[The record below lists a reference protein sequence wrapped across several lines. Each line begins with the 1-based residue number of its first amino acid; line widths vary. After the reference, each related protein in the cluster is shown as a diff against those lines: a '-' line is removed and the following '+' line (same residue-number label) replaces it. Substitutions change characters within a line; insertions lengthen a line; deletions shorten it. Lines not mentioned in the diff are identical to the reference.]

1 MKKFLKEFFKRG
13 LLFAW
18 GGPAIMCVVW
28 TYINK
33 FQGIDMIET
42 RGAVLAVIS
51 TTLIAFVAAGITAI
65 HQMEQIPVVISAIT
79 HMIVLYVAYLAM
91 YLING
96 WMPTK
101 VIGIFTIIF
110 IACFA
115 VIWGMVYMSV
125 RRSVNKMNEKIM
137 G

>member
-1 MKKFLKEFFKRG
+1 MKKFWKEFFKRG

-18 GGPAIMCVVW
+18 GGPAVMCVVW
-28 TYINK
+28 SCIDR
-33 FQGIDMIET
+33 FQGVDMIET
-42 RGAVLAVIS
+42 KSAVLAIIS

-101 VIGIFTIIF
+101 VIGIFTVIF
-110 IACFA
+110 FA
-115 VIWGMVYMSV
+115 TFLAIWAIVYVCVRKSV
-125 RRSVNKMNEKIM
+125 KKMNEQIA

>member
-1 MKKFLKEFFKRG
+1 MKKFWKEFLKRG

-18 GGPAIMCVVW
+18 GGPAVMCVVW
-28 TYINK
+28 SCIDR
-33 FQGIDMIET
+33 FQGVDMIET
-42 RGAVLAVIS
+42 KSAVLAIVS

-101 VIGIFTIIF
+101 VIGIFTVIF
-110 IACFA
+110 FA
-115 VIWGMVYMSV
+115 TFLVIWAIVYVCVRESV
-125 RRSVNKMNEKIM
+125 KKMNEKIA

>member
-1 MKKFLKEFFKRG
+1 MKKFWKEFLKRG

-18 GGPAIMCVVW
+18 GGPAVMCVVW
-28 TYINK
+28 SCIDK
-33 FQGIDMIET
+33 FQGVDMIET
-42 RGAVLAVIS
+42 KSAVLAIIS

-79 HMIVLYVAYLAM
+79 HMIVLYVAYLAI

-110 IACFA
+110 FA
-115 VIWGMVYMSV
+115 TFLVIWAIVYVCV
-125 RRSVNKMNEKIM
+125 RRSVRKMNEKIA

>member
-1 MKKFLKEFFKRG
+1 MKKFWKEFFKRG

-18 GGPAIMCVVW
+18 GGPAVMCVVW
-28 TYINK
+28 SCIDK
-33 FQGIDMIET
+33 FQGVDMIEVKS
-42 RGAVLAVIS
+42 AVLAIIS

-65 HQMEQIPVVISAIT
+65 HQMEQLPVVISAIT

-101 VIGIFTIIF
+101 VIGIFTVIF
-110 IACFA
+110 FA
-115 VIWGMVYMSV
+115 TFLAIWAIVYVCVRKSV
-125 RRSVNKMNEKIM
+125 KKMNEKIA

>member
-1 MKKFLKEFFKRG
+1 MKKFWKEFLKRG

-18 GGPAIMCVVW
+18 GGPAVMCVVW
-28 TYINK
+28 SCIDK
-33 FQGIDMIET
+33 FQSVDMIET
-42 RGAVLAVIS
+42 KSAVLAIVS

-79 HMIVLYVAYLAM
+79 HMIVLYVAYLSM

-96 WMPTK
+96 WMPTR
-101 VIGIFTIIF
+101 VVGVFTIIF
-110 IACFA
+110 FA
-115 VIWGMVYMSV
+115 TFLVIWAIVYTCV
-125 RRSVNKMNEKIM
+125 RKTVKKMNEQIV

>member
-1 MKKFLKEFFKRG
+1 MKKFWKEFFKRG

-18 GGPAIMCVVW
+18 GGPAVMCVVW
-28 TYINK
+28 SCIDR
-33 FQGIDMIET
+33 FQGVDMIET
-42 RGAVLAVIS
+42 KSAVLAIIS

-65 HQMEQIPVVISAIT
+65 HQMEQIPVVISATT

-101 VIGIFTIIF
+101 IIGVFTIIF
-110 IACFA
+110 FA
-115 VIWGMVYMSV
+115 TFLVIWAIVYVCVRKSV
-125 RRSVNKMNEKIM
+125 KKMNEKIA